1 MELMF
6 GIKNIKKCIYK
17 SGCNDD
23 SNSSIYKIIS
33 DERHNI
39 NNPTSEKYF
48 CVPNDSLLNFKLYSV
63 LLTKWIISILSLLT
77 LLFGT
82 SSSSFKDVI
91 LKSDFLKKVIGKD
104 FEKISNI
111 LKSNPDSNFELY
123 LNGKPLN
130 EHFKE
135 NN

>member
-1 MELMF
+1 LKKLIFNIYIMELNKIDEQ
-6 GIKNIKKCIYK
+6 IKALQKKK
-17 SGCNDD
+17 KEALKKQEE
-23 SNSSIYKIIS
+23 KI
-33 DERHNI
+33 
-39 NNPTSEKYF
+39 
-48 CVPNDSLLNFKLYSV
+48 
-63 LLTKWIISILSLLT
+63 
-77 LLFGT
+77 
-82 SSSSFKDVI
+82 
-91 LKSDFLKKVIGKD
+91 KSDFLKKVIGKD

>member
-1 MELMF
+1 VFFPFDKIIKKLLILKKLIFNIYIMELNKIDEQ
-6 GIKNIKKCIYK
+6 IKALQKKK
-17 SGCNDD
+17 KEALKKQEE
-23 SNSSIYKIIS
+23 KI
-33 DERHNI
+33 
-39 NNPTSEKYF
+39 
-48 CVPNDSLLNFKLYSV
+48 
-63 LLTKWIISILSLLT
+63 
-77 LLFGT
+77 
-82 SSSSFKDVI
+82 
-91 LKSDFLKKVIGKD
+91 KSDFLKKVIGKD

>member
-1 MELMF
+1 MFDKSDLTRENFEELL
-6 GIKNIKKCIYK
+6 
-17 SGCNDD
+17 
-23 SNSSIYKIIS
+23 
-33 DERHNI
+33 RI
-39 NNPTSEKYF
+39 NNALKRLDENFTLQFEVQRKSINKEKERIEKEGIPIPTLKILEKQEE
-48 CVPNDSLLNFKLYSV
+48 K
-63 LLTKWIISILSLLT
+63 I
-77 LLFGT
+77 
-82 SSSSFKDVI
+82 
-91 LKSDFLKKVIGKD
+91 KSDFLKKVIGKD

>member
-1 MELMF
+1 M
-6 GIKNIKKCIYK
+6 Y
-17 SGCNDD
+17 
-23 SNSSIYKIIS
+23 
-33 DERHNI
+33 
-39 NNPTSEKYF
+39 
-48 CVPNDSLLNFKLYSV
+48 SLL
-63 LLTKWIISILSLLT
+63 LTIWIISIFSLFNFVINF
-77 LLFGT
+77 LF
-82 SSSSFKDVI
+82 SNFKDVI

>member
-1 MELMF
+1 MKKLIFNIYIMELNKIDEQ
-6 GIKNIKKCIYK
+6 IKALQKKK
-17 SGCNDD
+17 KEALKKQEE
-23 SNSSIYKIIS
+23 KI
-33 DERHNI
+33 
-39 NNPTSEKYF
+39 
-48 CVPNDSLLNFKLYSV
+48 
-63 LLTKWIISILSLLT
+63 
-77 LLFGT
+77 
-82 SSSSFKDVI
+82 
-91 LKSDFLKKVIGKD
+91 KSDFLKKVIGKD